1 MLDEMYPPSYTFNE
15 RFVIESNMIDPQP
28 GYNGNSPGDLMYD
41 NHLSALELV
50 LSNDWNLELTSP
62 LDIHRVLTKGIPF
75 FEDYGMSGKY
85 RDVDCWIGNSI
96 CPKPFMIPNFMMQWY
111 EKTMGLIEEGEKS
124 PTEIAWISHHMFEVV
139 HPFIDGNGR
148 TGRLIF
154 NKILTQLGQE
164 PRIIFYDDRFQY
176 YEAISDFRAEY
187 FNGQGFMFCNGV
199 LI

>member
-96 CPKPFMIPNFMMQWY
+96 CPKPFMIPNLMMQWY
-111 EKTMGLIEEGEKS
+111 EKTMALIEEGEKS
-124 PTEIAWISHHMFEVV
+124 PIEIAWISHHMFEVV

-154 NKILTQLGQE
+154 NKILTQLGEE

-187 FNGQGFMFCNGV
+187 FNGQGFYI
-199 LI
+199 L